1 MRSRHRRPGVS
12 HPFEQ
17 ASWRARLGVLIAV
30 VVGLLLVVPPFTS
43 TMDELV
49 TRSATPT
56 APGLSYVD
64 FQVTGDQIGTALDRW
79 ASLRDAARTA
89 VALDIAFAL
98 LYGIGLCLL
107 AGLVADWVAHA
118 PRPVPLVA
126 SIFSVASWLFLVVGA
141 SDVLENLCLLFAV
154 LDVDSPGADV
164 AWAGSA
170 AKAAGTVK
178 WWTLGAGVRVVV
190 LGIVAV
196 VAAAL
201 VAWYRSTTPTR
212 GAPWAPWGFVNWAH
226 QGGLDERP
234 GNTLVAFAG
243 AAAIVAPTATTTAL
257 EFDVRMSAD
266 GTLMVRHDDELPDGA
281 GSVSSLAASALADVD
296 LGPSW
301 CAVHHVEPVAGEP
314 CPCCGQSPHAA
325 VGVPTC
331 EQVLSQFPGF
341 PRTIEIK
348 NSKGAPEAL
357 AAIIGHLPEP
367 ERSRIVVTSIRPFR
381 LLKFRSVDKTTATA
395 ASTVGVVWFK
405 VRSVLRVPHTSSH
418 HAALQIPH
426 RLFGRDM
433 VSRRLIADAHRAGLV
448 VHVWT
453 VNDEADMR
461 DLIDRGVDGIFT
473 DRPTLLAEVLR
484 GSSGS

>member
-1 MRSRHRRPGVS
+1 VRSRHRRPGLS

-17 ASWRARLGVLIAV
+17 ASWRARLGLLIAT
-30 VVGLLLVVPPFTS
+30 VVGLLLVVPPFIA

-49 TRSATPT
+49 AGSATPT
-56 APGLSYVD
+56 TPGLSYVD
-64 FQVTGDQIGTALDRW
+64 FQLTGDQIGPALAQW
-79 ASLRDAARTA
+79 APLRDAARAA

-107 AGLVADWVAHA
+107 AGLIADWVAHA
-118 PRPVPLVA
+118 PRPVPLAA
-126 SIFSVASWLFLVVGA
+126 SIFSVSSWLFLAGGA
-141 SDVLENLCLLFAV
+141 ADVLENLLLLFAV

-170 AKAAGTVK
+170 AKAAGSVK
-178 WWTLGAGVRVVV
+178 WWTLGMGVRVVV
-190 LGIVAV
+190 VAV
-196 VAAAL
+196 VATIAAAL
-201 VAWYRSTTPTR
+201 VAWYRTTKPTR
-212 GAPWAPWGFVNWAH
+212 GAPWAPWGFINWAH

-234 GNTLVAFAG
+234 GNTLVAFAR
-243 AAAIVAPTATTTAL
+243 AAAIAASPATATGL

-266 GTLMVRHDDELPDGA
+266 HTLMVRHDDELPDGA
-281 GSVSSLAASALADVD
+281 GSVSLLAASVLADVD

-301 CAVHHVEPVAGEP
+301 CANHKVTPVAGEP
-314 CPCCGQSPHAA
+314 CPCCGADPHAA

-331 EQVLSQFPGF
+331 AQVLSQFPGF

-357 AAIIGHLPEP
+357 AAIIKGLSKE
-367 ERSRIVVTSIRPFR
+367 ERERIVVTSIRPFR
-381 LLKFRSVDKTTATA
+381 LLRFRRADSTTATA
-395 ASTVGVVWFK
+395 GSTVGVVWFK
-405 VRSVLRVPHTSSH
+405 VRSVLRVPHMSSH

-461 DLIDRGVDGIFT
+461 DLIDRGADGIFT

-484 GSSGS
+484 DSSAS